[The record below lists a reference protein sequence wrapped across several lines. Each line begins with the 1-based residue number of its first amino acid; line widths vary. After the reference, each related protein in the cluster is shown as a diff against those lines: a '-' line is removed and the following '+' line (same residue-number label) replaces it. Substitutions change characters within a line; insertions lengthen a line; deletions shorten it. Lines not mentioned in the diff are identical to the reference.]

1 MENGDE
7 ERNWTVAW
15 SWSGREWAG
24 GEGCWLKMGISRR
37 RRRTSKSWGGGAG
50 SMCKLPSGPRL
61 CVAMADLIW
70 GLGDVCDLGTSFAL
84 SACETESVT
93 IKTEIGN
100 EETNKKTERKEPR

>member
-1 MENGDE
+1 
-7 ERNWTVAW
+7 
-15 SWSGREWAG
+15 
-24 GEGCWLKMGISRR
+24 
-37 RRRTSKSWGGGAG
+37 
-50 SMCKLPSGPRL
+50 MCKLPSGPRL